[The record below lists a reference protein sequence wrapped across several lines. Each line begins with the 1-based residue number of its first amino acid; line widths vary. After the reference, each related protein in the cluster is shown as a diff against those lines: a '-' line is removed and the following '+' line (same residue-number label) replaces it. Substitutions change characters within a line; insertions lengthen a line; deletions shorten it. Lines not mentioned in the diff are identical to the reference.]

1 MGKCG
6 QKIMKYYL
14 FLLLFLCVFISN
26 IHADNDLIITRDG
39 SCFIAKVEKVTSENI
54 FYLDSSGRQSLST
67 SETYMIHKES
77 GYDFF
82 FDEEGNQTT
91 QPSKKISLK
100 DMVLYLRSGD
110 YFPIYNLS
118 MSKDFLKY
126 QLKDKKKEPWHETRK
141 HDVFLLQYP
150 DGTTT
155 LFERDKEEV
164 VPEEE
169 PVETEKT
176 DVEIAMENEGK
187 YIAKNI
193 VFTSGNVD
201 IQGDALTELQQ
212 IAEYMEKHPDVDIEV
227 QGHTDNK
234 GKKDVNDYISLKRAM
249 AIVEKL
255 VDIGCDE
262 SRLVAVGKGSSAPI
276 ASNNTEAGRAKNRR
290 VEFHSKSIEN
300 ESVSNNITQPTPAAP
315 FTPSPQKKSLIAS
328 APSLSVSLPSSGS
341 GKTLLAATE
350 DNVVFT
356 PTPNL
361 SPVEIETSIN
371 EKDPYTLYRKG
382 SIAEYAFESDGKP
395 VAYMGSVWYLQQI
408 VEDEKIENGLLVA
421 YIRGDFF
428 NKKHAPMK
436 IPEKFREIYFPVEI
450 DTAGTY
456 HFVHNPIKDGMVVT
470 KRQGF
475 GILIP
480 GNLKTGSLLN
490 SGRIHDVAQGG
501 LGNKVIVDSE
511 YKDWRVVGNE
521 KITTPAGVF
530 DCVKLEGFLS
540 FKDGITSVKP
550 SKEYLS
556 MWLARGIGIVKYE
569 IYNTETKTD
578 KPFIM
583 YLNSIDIK

>member
-1 MGKCG
+1 
-6 QKIMKYYL
+6 MKS
-14 FLLLFLCVFISN
+14 FFSILLFVCGFTLCVY
-26 IHADNDLIITRDG
+26 ADNDVIITRDG
-39 SCFIAKVEKVTSENI
+39 TFLICKVDKITSDNI
-54 FYLDSSGRQSLST
+54 FYIDHSGHQSVPT
-67 SETYMIHKES
+67 TETYMVKRNK
-77 GYDFF
+77 GDDFF

-91 QPSKKISLK
+91 KPTKKVRNPG
-100 DMVLYLRSGD
+100 MVLYLRSGD
-110 YFPIYNLS
+110 YFQIYNLS
-118 MSKDFLKY
+118 MAKDYLKY

-155 LFERDKEEV
+155 LFERNKEEV

-169 PVETEKT
+169 PVEIEKT

-193 VFTSGNVD
+193 VFTSGNAD
-201 IQGDALTELQQ
+201 IQSDALTELQQ
-212 IAEYMEKHPDVDIEV
+212 IAEYMEKHPDVVIEV

-328 APSLSVSLPSSGS
+328 APSLSASLPSSDG
-341 GKTLLAATE
+341 GKTLLAANVE
-350 DNVVFT
+350 NVVFT

-395 VAYMGSVWYLQQI
+395 AAYMGSVWYLQQI

-521 KITTPAGVF
+521 RITTPAGVF